1 MSISSLVLND
11 IEMDNMQNAFMVY
24 LKWIVLFICKI
35 YIRYEDDW
43 GDNLNLW
50 TLC

>member
-11 IEMDNMQNAFMVY
+11 IEMDNMQNAFMVH

-35 YIRYEDDW
+35 DIRYEDDW